1 MKVLIVED
9 EDVLVRVL
17 QEKFEEENFKVAI
30 ATDGAAVLSMAEKFK
45 PDVILLD
52 ILLPKM
58 NGLEVL
64 AQLKK
69 DDNLKNIPV
78 VIMSNVDNDERIKK
92 GLSLG
97 AVGYMVK
104 TQHPI
109 NEVVEKVNE
118 YIAKAR

>member
-9 EDVLVRVL
+9 EDILVRVL
-17 QEKFEEENFKVAI
+17 QEKFEEEHFKVSI
-30 ATDGAAVLSMAEKFK
+30 SRDGGGALSLAKKFK
-45 PDVILLD
+45 PDAILLD
-52 ILLPKM
+52 ILLPKL

-78 VIMSNVDNDERIKK
+78 IIMSNVSDDERIKK

-97 AVGYMVK
+97 AVGYMIK